1 MAMARFSPK
10 VRSPPH
16 VSIGPLD
23 ESASAAVERGDGSHC
38 FYRLDLRSLTA
49 TCGGAEGRA
58 SVDAEGH
65 CSGEKEERKAVNALR
80 IQMNLATVV
89 ARKAFQQL
97 DKRACRADGQRKVR
111 RRRSASQRI
120 LGLYVW
126 EALRQRTGQKQ
137 ICPRRNKPGRILIPK
152 RRPRQ
157 RSRSFL
163 CPRVTSAGKR

>member
-1 MAMARFSPK
+1 MARFSPK

-97 DKRACRADGQRKVR
+97 DKRAFRAVPTVNER
-111 RRRSASQRI
+111 
-120 LGLYVW
+120 
-126 EALRQRTGQKQ
+126 
-137 ICPRRNKPGRILIPK
+137 
-152 RRPRQ
+152 
-157 RSRSFL
+157 
-163 CPRVTSAGKR
+163 